1 MTWHIFGC
9 PDVLQSTEPLKWV
22 QEMYTVTSNECQQ
35 SSRPEI
41 QIEKA
46 ATSAGHNLFERTR
59 RTWKAITAS
68 IPVPWNSPLI
78 YHRLLCGDISLETI
92 YWETLIP
99 SSAHK
104 NKYTGSNCISQ
115 LLLLIILFRQDGTT
129 TNDDD
134 TVFRCNYSPGTSAEL
149 LWLLLQYG
157 GTNDKPARRGIAIY
171 QKY

>member
-1 MTWHIFGC
+1 
-9 PDVLQSTEPLKWV
+9 
-22 QEMYTVTSNECQQ
+22 MYTVTSKECQQ

-46 ATSAGHNLFERTR
+46 ATGHNLFERTR
-59 RTWKAITAS
+59 RTWKTITES

-92 YWETLIP
+92 HSETLIP
-99 SSAHK
+99 SSARK

-129 TNDDD
+129 TNDD
-134 TVFRCNYSPGTSAEL
+134 TGFRCNYSPGTSAEL